1 MRTRYPA
8 LVVAALMLASLLP
21 VMPASGGAGDGDRWG
36 PGFQSDH
43 QYIVVA
49 PEGWRTQLQPLMDW
63 RTRTT
68 TYNIVFVPLEE
79 ALANGVGADRAA
91 RIKDYIRAQRV
102 GNEGFDNALLLVGD
116 SEVIPVR
123 YVFTDILQDGNTSDP
138 LNLRWTDDYYA
149 YGSEK
154 NWDRDGDGTYGE
166 DNEVLDVIAERY
178 QTYSNERWLVGR
190 IPASTELEVER
201 FVDKLLAYER
211 TPPPG
216 DWYTSALLA
225 SGLMDVP
232 NHLDDPYTTDIDGG
246 YELFS
251 DNALESHIKLQRIIP
266 ERFDRT
272 WLYDYPYLEGGH
284 WNRSIDT
291 LDHGSLVEA
300 FDEGHSVVTMN
311 GHGWVDGSGL
321 AHYNGSGYSN
331 YWWDWSD
338 AYTWED
344 ADRAANDGRLPWVYV
359 AACYVGDVTVTDDR
373 TLERLVMNPD
383 GGAVG
388 LVAGNGENYKG
399 ESMAND
405 SYGNW
410 FLERHFWSDYFQQG
424 PGEAMRLTK
433 QAYLALVSGDGVPHP
448 PLYDAY
454 YVADYL
460 SPNLLGDPLTA
471 VWTDQPRQ
479 LGTTTVTDIFGTF
492 DGIDITVTDDQGQ
505 PVPDALVYI
514 GWGGNHSTQETTDAQ
529 GRMNATIPLDAGE
542 LEIVVS
548 ARNHIPAMAR
558 IDRPVIVPDLE
569 AEGITW
575 RTASGGEGQPPLKDE
590 EVTLLATV
598 AVHGRYDYDQAR
610 LRFSVAPEGGDL
622 ERLVPDVFVPIRTG
636 TRPVAERTWTPP
648 WPGKWRVHVDVNP
661 AGEVDERTI
670 SNNMAEATM
679 SVLGPPRWDTLPA
692 SITVA
697 CGSSPAGTYD
707 LAVHIS
713 DPDTPLEDLTI
724 TARSRGQMPA
734 GTTFRVEDAGRLVV
748 CTSASIATL
757 DLELDVTDGAYTD
770 TTELLVKVTRTPP
783 RLRVAGETLHTVQ
796 QGAILNG
803 SLRIE
808 DLGPG
813 TPDEGL
819 AIVELTGNQLFAVE
833 PDGDFTF
840 QASVPGTYTVRVG
853 IQRADGSSDPSWEGA
868 LLMFHVVPGA
878 GLAPQPYGWPDLRV
892 AGGQKVT
899 VQLQA
904 VDLEGGPVSYSVVD
918 GDGLG
923 ATIDPVTG
931 MLTLRPSE
939 DEGGGHQVVVQLS
952 DGTTSEEFTLQ
963 VYVTDPPSGSSSL
976 WAMAGI
982 IIAAAVVGLL
992 LWFLVLRRRGD
1003 EDE

>member
-1 MRTRYPA
+1 MRNRAHA
-8 LVVAALMLASLLP
+8 LLVTALMLASVL
-21 VMPASGGAGDGDRWG
+21 VVTPAAAGVGDGDRWG
-36 PGFQSDH
+36 PGFNADN

-63 RTRTT
+63 RARTT
-68 TYNIVFVPLEE
+68 NYDVVFVPLEE

-91 RIKDYIRAQRV
+91 RLKDHIQSLLTGTSGV
-102 GNEGFDNALLLVGD
+102 FNALLLVGD

-149 YGSEK
+149 FGTEK
-154 NWDRDGDGTYGE
+154 TWDRDGDGVHGE
-166 DNEVLDVIAERY
+166 DGEVLKEVAGAFA
-178 QTYSNERWLVGR
+178 NPFERWVVGR

-232 NHLDDPYTTDIDGG
+232 NYLDDPMTPDIDGG

-251 DNALESHIKLQRIIP
+251 DNAYESHAQLQRIIP
-266 ERFDRT
+266 ERYART

-284 WNRSIDT
+284 WNRSIDMM
-291 LDHGSLVEA
+291 DRGSLVGA
-300 FDEGHSVVTMN
+300 FDAGHSVVAMN

-344 ADRAANDGRLPWVYV
+344 AGRARNGGRLPWVYV
-359 AACYVGDVTVTDDR
+359 AACYLGDVTVADDR

-399 ESMAND
+399 ESIAND

-410 FLERHFWSDYFQQG
+410 FLERRFWSSYFQYG
-424 PGEAMRLTK
+424 PGEAMQRTK

-454 YVADYL
+454 YIADYL

-471 VWTDQPRQ
+471 VWTDQPRR
-479 LGTTTVTDIFGTF
+479 LGTTTIVDVPTISGR
-492 DGIDITVTDDQGQ
+492 IEITVTDDQGR
-505 PVPDALVYI
+505 PVPDAMVYI
-514 GWGGNHSTQETTDAQ
+514 GWGEGSATRGTTDPL
-529 GRMNATIPLDAGE
+529 GRMNATVPLDAGE
-542 LEIVVS
+542 LEVVVS
-548 ARNHIPAMAR
+548 ARNHIPASAR
-558 IDRPVIVPDLE
+558 IDRPVIEPDLE
-569 AEGITW
+569 AEGISW
-575 RTASGGEGQPPLKDE
+575 RSASGGEGEPPLKDE
-590 EVTLLATV
+590 EVTLMASV
-598 AVHGRYDYDQAR
+598 VVHGRYDFDQAR
-610 LRFSVAPEGGDL
+610 LRFSVAPEGGAL
-622 ERLVPDVFVPIRTG
+622 ERLVPDVFVPISTG
-636 TRPVAERTWTPP
+636 EHPVAERKWTPP
-648 WPGKWRVHVDVNP
+648 WPGEWRVHVDVNP
-661 AGEVDERTI
+661 AGEMEERTI

-692 SITVA
+692 SVTVV
-697 CGSSPAGTYD
+697 CGDSPAGTYD

-713 DPDTPLEDLTI
+713 DPDTPLGDLAI
-724 TARSRGQMPA
+724 TARSRGQVPD
-734 GTTFRVEDAGRLVV
+734 GTTFRVDGEGHLVV
-748 CTSASIATL
+748 CTSASVATL
-757 DLELDVTDGAYTD
+757 DLELEVTDGTYND
-770 TTELLVKVTRTPP
+770 TADLLVKVTRTPP
-783 RLRVAGETLHTVQ
+783 RLRISGEALHTVVE
-796 QGAILNG
+796 G
-803 SLRIE
+803 STLTGHLSIE

-813 TPDEGL
+813 LPDGGL

-840 QASVPGTYTVRVG
+840 QAAVPGTYTVRVG
-853 IQRADGSSDPSWEGA
+853 IQRTDGTTDPSWEGA
-868 LLMFHVVPGA
+868 LLMFRVTPAPGM
-878 GLAPQPYGWPDLRV
+878 APQPYGWPDLRV
-892 AGGQKVT
+892 AGGQRVT

-904 VDLEGGPVSYSVVD
+904 VDLEGGVVTYSVVD
-918 GDGLG
+918 DDGLG

-939 DEGGGHQVVVQLS
+939 DDGGGHHVVVQLS

-963 VYVTDPPSGSSSL
+963 VYVTDPPSGASSL
-976 WAMAGI
+976 WAIAGV
-982 IIAAAVVGLL
+982 IIAAAVAGLL
-992 LWFLVLRRRGD
+992 LWLFVLRRRGGVG
-1003 EDE
+1003 E